1 MHFGGRAT
9 AVGLNSAN
17 QELKG
22 HLQIFSPPLINF
34 HFSGKHMSQSIMSI
48 DSLPFIW
55 KQFPSWPRK
64 SSWFRTDPAVQ
75 MCCFATKV
83 SLMCIQKWKRCP
95 GVLIFGKFPSSIR
108 FNDSVLLSK
117 SCLSVSFS
125 ETFNSSSFI
134 PLAIWKVSVVHSYYM
149 AQIAIMF
156 F

>member
-1 MHFGGRAT
+1 MAQEVQLVQDRSSHAD
-9 AVGLNSAN
+9 VLLCNQSVLNVYT
-17 QELKG
+17 EMKEV
-22 HLQIFSPPLINF
+22 
-34 HFSGKHMSQSIMSI
+34 
-48 DSLPFIW
+48 
-55 KQFPSWPRK
+55 PRSVK
-64 SSWFRTDPAVQ
+64 T
-75 MCCFATKV
+75 
-83 SLMCIQKWKRCP
+83 
-95 GVLIFGKFPSSIR
+95 IFGKFPSSIR